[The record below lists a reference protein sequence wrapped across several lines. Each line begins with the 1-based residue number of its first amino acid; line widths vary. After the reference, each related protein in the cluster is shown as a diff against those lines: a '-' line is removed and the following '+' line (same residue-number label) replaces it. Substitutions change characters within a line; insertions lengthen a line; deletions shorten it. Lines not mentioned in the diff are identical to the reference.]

1 MKRKRKKATMQDLAN
16 AGVTVL
22 EHRRVKFAH
31 NATGQVFRGTEYF
44 VLEPTEQQ
52 KDCLATFRNII
63 FGTNPDG
70 IHAGIV
76 LFDKMIPQ
84 G

>member
-1 MKRKRKKATMQDLAN
+1 MKRKKANVSDLIS
-16 AGVTVL
+16 AGVAVL
-22 EHRRVKFAH
+22 DSRRVKFVYD
-31 NATGQVFRGTEYF
+31 ATGQVFRGTEYF
-44 VLEPTEQQ
+44 VLEPTELQ
-52 KDCLATFRNII
+52 KDCLAMFRNII

>member
-1 MKRKRKKATMQDLAN
+1 MKRKKANMQDLIS

-31 NATGQVFRGTEYF
+31 NATGQVFCGTEYF
-44 VLEPTEQQ
+44 VFKPTKQQ
-52 KDCLATFRNII
+52 KDILSKFQNII
-63 FGTNPDG
+63 FGKNPDG

-84 G
+84 D